1 VTHASS
7 AARLA
12 RFRAVVGRWLGLRFE
27 ESRSSELA
35 EVLERL
41 GGGAVESDGYLSR
54 LESASLSR
62 KDLRDLAAQLTVGET
77 YFFRNPEQL
86 RAFSE
91 VVLHDPPAAKP
102 ASHKLRVLS
111 AGCASGEEAYSLAI
125 LAAERPGVPPREVSI
140 TAIDVNA
147 VALQRAATGR
157 YSSWSLRETPAD
169 MRRRW
174 FQQVGADY
182 AVDASIRASV
192 RFEER
197 NLAAEEGDLWL
208 PETYDVIFCRNVLMY
223 LTPEAARAAMARMW
237 RSLTA
242 DGHLFLGHAESMRDL
257 SDDFHLCQTH
267 GTFYYRR
274 KSPGSRAPAV
284 ELDAFVP
291 SARYSTPAPVE
302 EANVGWIE
310 AVRQSTDRVR
320 VLSERSRTPPNGLPA
335 APPAA
340 NVAREV
346 IALLVRE
353 RFAEALALLDG
364 LPGRGGA
371 PDPEA
376 LLLRAALLTHS
387 GRFDAAETVC
397 RELCGRDAKSAG
409 AHYLLAICHEGAGDP
424 RAAIEKHQ
432 VAAYLDPDFAMPHL
446 HLGLLLRRAGDLSAA
461 QRELER
467 ALALL
472 AGEDAARIVL
482 FGGGFTREALTRLCQ
497 TELRAAGG
505 DS

>member
-1 VTHASS
+1 VTRTSS
-7 AARLA
+7 ADLA
-12 RFRAVVGRWLGLRFE
+12 RFRAIVGRRLGLRFE

-41 GGGAVESDGYLSR
+41 GGTEGSDSYLSR
-54 LESASLSR
+54 LENANLSR

-91 VVLHDPPAAKP
+91 VVLRDPPAAKP

-125 LAAERPGVPPREVSI
+125 LAAEHPGAPAREVAI
-140 TAIDVNA
+140 TAVDVNA
-147 VALQRAATGR
+147 AALQRAATGR
-157 YSSWSLRETPAD
+157 YSSWSLRETPPD

-174 FQQVGADY
+174 FHPVGAEY
-182 AVDASIRASV
+182 VVDPSLRASV

-197 NLAAEEGDLWL
+197 NLAAEEPDLWL

-223 LTPEAARAAMARMW
+223 LTVEAARAAMGRMW

-242 DGHLFLGHAESMRDL
+242 DGHLFLGHAESTRDL

-274 KSPGSRAPAV
+274 KSPGSRAPAIEV
-284 ELDAFVP
+284 DAFP
-291 SARYSTPAPVE
+291 PAPAYSSPE
-302 EANVGWIE
+302 PAQEPNVGWIE
-310 AVRQSTDRVR
+310 AVRQSTDRIR

-335 APPAA
+335 AVPAP

-353 RFAEALALLDG
+353 RFAEALELLDG
-364 LPGRGGA
+364 LSERGA

-387 GRFDAAETVC
+387 GRFEAAETVC

-446 HLGLLLRRAGDLSAA
+446 HLGLLLRRAGNLSAA